1 MSRPRVAY
9 VAHSI
14 DPRRGGMEL
23 VSARLLE
30 RLAQFVDL
38 EVVAGDGLETL
49 PDGIRR
55 SRVPIP
61 TRPSIAR
68 LLAFDAIASIR
79 LRAVRRRCDLVH
91 TCGAVA
97 HARADLVTMHLSHAE
112 VVAAQGGLRP
122 PGRRGVAGAVASLRR
137 RLALALERWA
147 LASGRTRLVA
157 AVSSADERALA
168 ARYPETPTTLI
179 ENGFDAER
187 FEFVDRRERDATSPL
202 QVIVLAGDF
211 ERKGVPLAIQGVAA
225 TSRCTLR
232 VLGAG
237 DLDAMRLLAHRLGAE
252 GRVVLAGHVPDVASE
267 LDGADVVLSCSAH
280 ESFGLSMVEGA
291 ATGCAVVCTDTGVG
305 PELCEDAGDGPGGI
319 VVAGQVSAIA
329 AALERLDGDRAVCRA
344 MGTVAAAAARRFSW
358 DHMVEQTLAAYEQLL
373 GGSR

>member
-1 MSRPRVAY
+1 
-9 VAHSI
+9 
-14 DPRRGGMEL
+14 MEL

-252 GRVVLAGHVPDVASE
+252 GRVVLAGHVPDVASA